1 MLMTAAL
8 SGKADAVRLLLTR
21 GAKVDANEPYKGQTA
36 LMWAAAEG
44 NTAAAAVLL
53 EAGADIDGEVHR
65 RVHAAPVRRAQRAPR
80 HRARCC

>member
-21 GAKVDANEPYKGQTA
+21 SAKVDTKEPYRGQTA

-53 EAGADIDGEVHR
+53 EAGADLTPNR
-65 RVHAAPVRRAQRAPR
+65 TAASR
-80 HRARCC
+80 RCCSRCGTRTSTRH